1 MEKDLKNLWPHT
13 AGRNPEEETEK
24 EQPLINAQSN
34 QLRVSYAHA
43 LFGEEERNAVMEV
56 LKSSQIVAGKNAAEF
71 ENKIAALF
79 GKKYGIFVNS
89 GSSANLLALESLN
102 LPKGSE
108 VITPIL
114 TFSTTVAPIIKLG
127 LIPAFV
133 DVDPH
138 TYLMDV
144 DQVEAMINS
153 NTKAIMVPSLF
164 GNIPDLPYLREIA
177 KKHNLFLIED
187 SCDTLGAT
195 IGSKSTGEYSDVS
208 TTSFYATHIITAAGE
223 GGMVCT
229 NDEQQA
235 RKIRILSGWGRQ
247 SSLNETEDID
257 VRLKGELDGQPY
269 DSKFIF
275 SEIGYNMRT
284 TDIPAAFGLVQLK
297 KLPDFIATRRKNFK
311 DLVDYLAK
319 YPEFFIL
326 PNSDLPHSHTN
337 IQTAW
342 MSLPVTLT
350 AEAPFSRNDIIRHLE
365 LQNIQT
371 RPVFTGN
378 ITRHPGF
385 KNIPCVKSE
394 KGYPNADYIMDNG
407 FVFGCHHALTQEH
420 IDHIKNSFESFLVKY
435 KIIN

>member
-1 MEKDLKNLWPHT
+1 MKKLEEILAHSPGKNQ
-13 AGRNPEEETEK
+13 EVK
-24 EQPLINAQSN
+24 EQSLMKINDPI
-34 QLRVSYAHA
+34 RVSYAHS
-43 LFGEEERNAVMEV
+43 LFGDEERNAVMEV
-56 LKSSQIVAGKNAAEF
+56 LKTPQIVAGKYAAEF

-89 GSSANLLALESLN
+89 GSSANLLALESLG
-102 LPKGSE
+102 LPRESE

-127 LIPAFV
+127 LVPAFV

-138 TYLMDV
+138 TYLMNV
-144 DQVEAMINS
+144 NQVEAMINEK
-153 NTKAIMVPSLF
+153 TKAIMIPSLF
-164 GNIPDLPYLREIA
+164 GNIPDLPYLKEIA
-177 KKHNLFLIED
+177 KKHGLFLIED

-195 IGSKSTGEYSDVS
+195 IGGKSTGEYSDVS

-223 GGMVCT
+223 GGMVCA

-257 VRLKGELDGQPY
+257 ERLKGRMDGLPY

-275 SEIGYNMRT
+275 SEVGYNMRT
-284 TDIPAAFGLVQLK
+284 TDISAAFGLVQLK
-297 KLPDFIATRRKNFK
+297 KLPEFIATRRNNFN
-311 DLVDYLAK
+311 DLVNYLSK

-326 PNSDLPHSHTN
+326 PRSYLPYSHTN
-337 IQTAW
+337 VQTAW

-350 AEAPFSRNDIIRHLE
+350 AEAPFLRNDIIRHLE
-365 LQNIQT
+365 RLNIQT

-385 KNIPCVKSE
+385 KGILHVKS
-394 KGYPNADYIMDNG
+394 KDGYRNADYIMDHG
-407 FVFGCHHALTQEH
+407 FVIGCHHGLTRAH
-420 IDHIKNSFESFLVKY
+420 LDHIKNSFESFLSKY
-435 KIIN
+435 NKN

>member
-1 MEKDLKNLWPHT
+1 MDNKL
-13 AGRNPEEETEK
+13 TEK
-24 EQPLINAQSN
+24 NIEAKEKSLMSMEP
-34 QLRVSYAHA
+34 LRVSYAHS
-43 LFGEEERNAVMEV
+43 LFEDEERAAVLEV
-56 LKSSQIVAGKNAAEF
+56 LKTPQIVAGKYAAEF

-79 GKKYGIFVNS
+79 EKKYGIFVNS
-89 GSSANLLALESLN
+89 GSSANLLALESLG
-102 LPKGSE
+102 LPRGSE

-138 TYLMDV
+138 TYLIKV
-144 DQVEAMINS
+144 EQVEGMINKR
-153 NTKAIMVPSLF
+153 TKAIMAPSLL

-177 KKHNLFLIED
+177 QKHGLFLIED

-195 IGSKSTGEYSDVS
+195 IGKKSTGAYSDVS

-223 GGMVCT
+223 GGMVCV
-229 NDEQQA
+229 NDEKQA

-257 VRLKGELDGQPY
+257 ERLKGRIEDSPY

-284 TDIPAAFGLVQLK
+284 TDISAAFGLVQLK
-297 KLPDFIATRRKNFK
+297 KLKTFITTRQNNFK
-311 DLVDYLAK
+311 ELVNYFSG
-319 YPEFFIL
+319 YPEYFITPQSIL
-326 PNSDLPHSHTN
+326 PYSKSNV
-337 IQTAW
+337 QTAW
-342 MSLPVTLT
+342 MSLPITLT
-350 AEAPFSRNDIIRHLE
+350 QEAPFSRNDIIRHLE
-365 LQNIQT
+365 NKNIPP

-385 KNIPCVKSE
+385 KNIKWVK
-394 KGYPNADYIMDNG
+394 
-407 FVFGCHHALTQEH
+407 
-420 IDHIKNSFESFLVKY
+420 
-435 KIIN
+435 